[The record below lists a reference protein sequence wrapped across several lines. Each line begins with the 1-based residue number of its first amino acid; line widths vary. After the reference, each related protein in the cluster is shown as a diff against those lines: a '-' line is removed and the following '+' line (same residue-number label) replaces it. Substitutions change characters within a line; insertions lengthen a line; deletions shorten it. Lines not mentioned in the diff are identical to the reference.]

1 MTAELAVDAAPVTEP
16 GPARHEAHRL
26 AVALRRLD
34 EHRKKCKELRDQLE
48 TLHVAVTG
56 ESERLEQLENLVREA
71 DLAIAQLAAE
81 DAAHDAGR
89 ILDNLK
95 ILEAAVGDPRW
106 DSTARLDTTLKRY
119 HSLEDEQRKSDTERL
134 EALARQV
141 ASYREAL
148 DRARSVLAPIRAAEK
163 KCTELEAVVAQV
175 RRALADKDQYEVVL
189 AGLAKLEAD
198 GLESRIAQVGADIG
212 DAKEHWQLA
221 ELTVIRAPGHLQQY
235 EVILR
240 MPGEAGGHGLSIQAT
255 SHAPADIVDRLCER
269 ARALEDTVAS
279 SHGETRDSRDAGRGA
294 APEIDGIAAAK
305 SIGEELYDLVI
316 PRNIKNYLE
325 HVRCSLTISTNDL
338 DLPLELL
345 HLGDELSFL
354 SLHRPISRMPL
365 GTSAERSY
373 RTPRRSSRRPN
384 LRFLLIGAN
393 GRNDLPSVPGEIKRI
408 RDELTR
414 AFDDTVEVDVPPATR
429 QSLYDAIRSGNYHVI
444 HFAGHGEYNP
454 DEPARSSLV
463 LDDGVLPAGTI
474 ENNLQGNPVVFLNGC
489 KTTAAARSG
498 RNSVAPAEGLSAS
511 FIYGGAL
518 GCIGNAWPVHDS
530 VAAEFAVSF
539 YKHLIA
545 GDTLGKAM
553 LRARGEMF
561 GHHRTRLTWAG
572 FVLFGN
578 PLFRMNW
585 NPERPPDP

>member
-1 MTAELAVDAAPVTEP
+1 MTVELVVGAAPSAVP

-48 TLHVAVTG
+48 TLHVVVTG
-56 ESERLEQLENLVREA
+56 ESERLAQLEDLVREGE
-71 DLAIAQLAAE
+71 LAIAQLAAE
-81 DAAHDAGR
+81 DAAHDAR
-89 ILDNLK
+89 HVLDNLA
-95 ILEAAVGDPRW
+95 ILETAIDDPRW
-106 DSTARLDTTLKRY
+106 DSIAKLDSTLKRY
-119 HSLEDEQRKSDTERL
+119 RFREDEQRKSDTARL
-134 EALARQV
+134 EALAQQV
-141 ASYREAL
+141 ASYREVL
-148 DRARSVLAPIRAAEK
+148 DQARSVLAPTRTAEK
-163 KCTELEAVVAQV
+163 KCTEFEAVVAQV
-175 RRALADKDQYEVVL
+175 RRDFVDKDQYEAVL
-189 AGLAKLEAD
+189 AGLDKLEAGD
-198 GLESRIAQVGADIG
+198 LASRIAQVGASVG
-212 DAKEHWQLA
+212 DAGKHWQLA
-221 ELTVIRAPGHLQQY
+221 ELTVIRAKDQQQY

-255 SHAPADIVDRLCER
+255 SHAPADIVGRLCER
-269 ARALEDTVAS
+269 ARALEDAVAS

-294 APEIDGIAAAK
+294 APEIGGIAAAR

-316 PRNIKNYLE
+316 PRNIHSYLE
-325 HVRCSLTISTNDL
+325 HVQCSLTISTNDL

-365 GTSAERSY
+365 GTSAERSH
-373 RTPRRSSRRPN
+373 RTLRRSSRRPN
-384 LRFLLIGAN
+384 IRFLLIGAN
-393 GRNDLPSVPGEIKRI
+393 GRNDLPSVPGEIQRI

-414 AFDDTVEVDVPPATR
+414 SFDDTVEVDVPPATR

-444 HFAGHGEYNP
+444 HFAGHGEYDP

-463 LDDGVLPAGTI
+463 LDDGVLRAGTI
-474 ENNLQGNPVVFLNGC
+474 ESNLQGNPVVFLNGC
-489 KTTAAARSG
+489 KTTASARSG
-498 RNSVAPAEGLSAS
+498 RNSVAPAEGLSAA

-518 GCIGNAWPVHDS
+518 GCIGNAWPVHDG